1 MTGFVHTASYKARV
15 KGATRADRRAF
26 EDTVRLY
33 RAAVAF
39 LVDVAD
45 RHWGEIAGAGG
56 ANARSMALERIAHS
70 TSKRAAAEPGF
81 DAAFPKFPSYLR
93 RAAQSAAVG
102 AVSAFRSNLAR
113 WEAGGRKGGRPRL
126 GRLPLCFPAFFK
138 GNMFEWDGRST
149 SCRVKAFV
157 GGDWRWVDVRLSA
170 SDVRYFER
178 HCAGASVSSPV
189 LERAGKRWAL
199 RFTFERKV
207 ELSDEPRESM
217 RACAVDLG
225 IGAGAAMCVV
235 EPDGTVVARR
245 VLNLAAEEDRL
256 ARALGR
262 VRKAQSHGARR
273 TPRLWAVANS
283 LNKAIS
289 RRIAREAV
297 DFAALHSCHVL
308 VFERLETGGRKKV
321 ARSARQRVHLWRAR
335 EVQRCAESQAH
346 LLGMRVSRVNAA
358 NTSRLAFDGS
368 GAVYRGPRALDQAV
382 ADGVITEEERGSFN
396 KRRKG
401 REVASWRTCLFPTGK
416 RYDADLN
423 ASYNIAARFHV
434 RERLK
439 SLTESERLAVQAKV
453 PGCAKRTTCTLS
465 SLIDLGIALAA

>member
-1 MTGFVHTASYKARV
+1 MTAFVHTASYKVRV
-15 KGATRADRRAF
+15 KGATSADRRAF
-26 EDTVRLY
+26 EGTVKAY
-33 RAAVAF
+33 RAAVAY
-39 LVDVAD
+39 LADVAD
-45 RHWGEIAGAGG
+45 RRWEEIAGAGG
-56 ANARSMALERIAHS
+56 TNARSMALERIAHS

-102 AVSAFRSNLAR
+102 AVSSYRSNLAD
-113 WEAGGRKGGRPRL
+113 WEEGGREGERPRL
-126 GRLPLCFPAFFK
+126 GREPRCFPAFFK

-149 SCRVKAFV
+149 SCRVKALV
-157 GGDWRWVDVRLSA
+157 GGDWRWVGVRLSA

-178 HCAGASVSSPV
+178 HCAGASASSPV
-189 LERAGKRWAL
+189 LERKGKRWAL
-199 RFTFERKV
+199 RFTFEREV
-207 ELSDEPRESM
+207 CLTDEPRESM

-235 EPDGTVVARR
+235 EPDGTVVARK
-245 VLNLAAEEDRL
+245 VVSLAAEEDRL
-256 ARALGR
+256 SRALGR
-262 VRKAQSHGARR
+262 IRKAQYHGARR
-273 TPRLWAVANS
+273 TPRLWALANN
-283 LNKAIS
+283 LNRGIA
-289 RRIAREAV
+289 RRVAREAV
-297 DFAALHSCHVL
+297 DFAALYSCHVL
-308 VFERLETGGRKKV
+308 VFEHLEKGGKKKV
-321 ARSARQRVHLWRAR
+321 ARSVRQRVHLWRAR

-346 LLGMRVSRVNAA
+346 LLGMRVSRVSAR

-368 GAVYRGPRALDQAV
+368 GRVYRGARALDKAV
-382 ADGVITEEERGSFN
+382 ADGVITEEERASFN

-401 REVASWRTCLFPTGK
+401 REVASWRTCLFSTGK

-439 SLTESERLAVQAKV
+439 ALTESERLAVRAKV

-465 SLIDLGIALAA
+465 SLIDLGRALAA